1 MYYLPIISN
10 TTYLLGS
17 IILLINSVL
26 TFRDVTLLVGILNVI
41 GMSLFVIGSLTHVTT
56 DIVYLKR
63 RRYKSNK
70 IRPNKIDKP
79 TVNPQESS

>member
-26 TFRDVTLLVGILNVI
+26 TFGDVTLLVGILNVI
-41 GMSLFVIGSLTHVTT
+41 GMSLFVIGSLTHIST
-56 DIVYLKR
+56 DIMYLKN
-63 RRYKSNK
+63 RRYKANK
-70 IRPNKIDKP
+70 VKRNKIDKP
-79 TVNPQESS
+79 TLKGQESS